1 MKQEKKNAY
10 DFVGCFHALI
20 AQKKIYADI
29 EKDIVKKI
37 KELLSQFI
45 TLTDGELDVLYVG
58 HDCGIPHTA
67 TDFSDVDDNGV
78 AKMKIFEYIRL
89 TDDGELEVEFEDGTK
104 STNFVIDDT
113 SYLVD
118 DILDEI
124 KYLSEDYLTDE

>member
-58 HDCGIPHTA
+58 HACGIPHTA